1 MSIDIQQRA
10 KKVIAEILVVDENDL
25 KAEQHLVNDLGG
37 DSLDA
42 IELVMA
48 LEDEFNLG
56 IPESAANEMHTVQ
69 DIFTWLEANVKS

>member
-10 KKVIAEILVVDENDL
+10 KKVIAEILGVGENDL
-25 KAEQHLVNDLGG
+25 KAEQHLTDDLGG

-48 LEDEFNLG
+48 LEDEFNLE
-56 IPESAANEMHTVQ
+56 IPESAAGEMNTVQ
-69 DIFTWLEANVKS
+69 DIFNWLEANVKS